1 MAPNIDSRFVH
12 SYLEMVIPPERL
24 LEAARVLR
32 EQFDYDYLSQVTA
45 VDWPDRFEL
54 VYTLYHIRN
63 WQQHQVDDPAGPK
76 GIMLR
81 VSLPRVEEPRV
92 VSLISVWPGA
102 DLQEREVFDM
112 FGIRF
117 VGHPDLRRILLDD
130 DFPGYPLRKDFT
142 LDPEYVLVRHLAR
155 GAESQLDYI
164 DAGDS
169 EA

>member
-12 SYLEMVIPPERL
+12 SYLEMVIPAERL

-45 VDWPDRFEL
+45 VDWPDRFEV
-54 VYTLYHIRN
+54 VYMLYHLAN
-63 WQQHQVDDPAGPK
+63 WQQDLADAEGPK

-81 VSLPRVEEPRV
+81 VSLPRVEEPRS
-92 VSLISVWPGA
+92 VSLVSVWPGA
-102 DLQEREVFDM
+102 ELQEREVYDM
-112 FGIRF
+112 LGIQF

-130 DFPGYPLRKDFT
+130 DFPGFPLRKDFA

-155 GAESQLDYI
+155 GVEGQLDYI
-164 DAGDS
+164 DSGDS
-169 EA
+169 VG